1 MARINLYSLVGQG
14 DFFSAGLSG
23 TEFYKQLTAAK
34 PDEEIEL
41 HIHSDGGDA
50 LDGMMIANVLSDHK
64 GRKVAIIDGTCASAA
79 TFAAMACDKVK
90 MRSAALMMI
99 HGAWSDASG
108 QPDKL
113 REKADHLDKVI
124 AAMRPLYER
133 RGITAE
139 KIDQWLASQET
150 WFTAEEA
157 KAEGLIDEILE
168 MPALPDPKAQARRRR
183 ANTASRAQASR
194 NRSKAMDPKEIRS
207 KLGLAEDAKAREVRK
222 ALKAYM
228 SEDKGTDEEKSALAR
243 AVAEMDEESETD
255 VGKAQISAKAAESPE
270 AMALIDKLTARVEKA
285 ETDAYYAKA
294 EQLQDRKTAKEVL
307 ALAGGNT
314 SNALAIL
321 AKMPK
326 QQPNTTSALARRMFQ
341 GGDPMSGQ
349 TTKTTDDD
357 DGENVRPSAN
367 RQFTLTQCNLASK
380 AKALAES
387 KNIDIEKATY
397 EVAKKHP
404 ELARR
409 AQ

>member
-1 MARINLYSLVGQG
+1 
-14 DFFSAGLSG
+14 
-23 TEFYKQLTAAK
+23 
-34 PDEEIEL
+34 
-41 HIHSDGGDA
+41 
-50 LDGMMIANVLSDHK
+50 
-64 GRKVAIIDGTCASAA
+64 
-79 TFAAMACDKVK
+79 
-90 MRSAALMMI
+90 
-99 HGAWSDASG
+99 
-108 QPDKL
+108 
-113 REKADHLDKVI
+113 
-124 AAMRPLYER
+124 
-133 RGITAE
+133 
-139 KIDQWLASQET
+139 
-150 WFTAEEA
+150 
-157 KAEGLIDEILE
+157 
-168 MPALPDPKAQARRRR
+168 
-183 ANTASRAQASR
+183 
-194 NRSKAMDPKEIRS
+194 MDPKEIRS

-228 SEDKGTDEEKSALAR
+228 SEDKGTDDEKSALAR

-255 VGKAQISAKAAESPE
+255 VGKSQVSAKAAESAE

-326 QQPNTTSALARRMFQ
+326 QPNTTSALARRMFQ

-357 DGENVRPSAN
+357 DGDNIRPSAN

-380 AKALAES
+380 AKALAEA
-387 KNIDIEKATY
+387 KNISIEQATY

-404 ELARR
+404 ELAQR

>member
-1 MARINLYSLVGQG
+1 MARINLYSLVGAG
-14 DFFSAGLSG
+14 DIFAAGLTGS
-23 TEFYKQLTAAK
+23 EFYSQLSAAK

-50 LDGMMIANVLSDHK
+50 LDGMMMANVLSDHK
-64 GRKVAIIDGTCASAA
+64 GRKVAVIDGTCASAA
-79 TFAAMACDKVK
+79 TFAAMACDTVK
-90 MRSAALMMI
+90 MRASALMMV
-99 HGAWSDASG
+99 HGAWSEASG
-108 QPDKL
+108 QPDML
-113 REKADHLDKVI
+113 REKADQLDKVI
-124 AAMRPLYER
+124 TAIRPLYER
-133 RGITAE
+133 RNVSSA
-139 KIDQWLASQET
+139 KIDAWMASKET
-150 WFTAEEA
+150 WFTAAEA
-157 KAEGLIDEILE
+157 KAEGLIDEIIEL
-168 MPALPDPKAQARRRR
+168 PAMPDPKAQARRRSK
-183 ANTASRAQASR
+183 TASRAQASR
-194 NRSKAMDPKEIRS
+194 SRGKAMDGKEVRS
-207 KLGLAEDAKAREVRK
+207 KLGLAETATARDVRK

-228 SEDKGTDEEKSALAR
+228 AEGKDGDEEKNALAR